1 MNKFIEILK
10 AKFLNQDGTL
20 NKSVLVSAITLL
32 IVLIDQILSIFNIIP
47 AHQDQVVSILNTVL
61 TILSIFGFVE
71 GPDTAQIINPKTPQE
86 PRHDGVP
93 STSPNIKPD
102 TIEHSQTNA
111 NLTKIAM
118 KNAGTP
124 TATGDAGDSKK

>member
-10 AKFLNQDGTL
+10 AKFLNQDGTF
-20 NKSVLVSAITLL
+20 NKTVIVSAITLL

-47 AHQDQVVSILNTVL
+47 AHQDQVVAILNTLL

-71 GPDTAQIINPKTPQE
+71 GPDTAQIINPQTTQE
-86 PRHDGVP
+86 PRNANVS
-93 STSPNIKPD
+93 STSPKVSPD
-102 TIEHSQTNA
+102 TIEHSQANA

>member
-1 MNKFIEILK
+1 MEKIKEVLK
-10 AKFLNQDGTL
+10 AKFLNKDGSL
-20 NKSVLVSAITLL
+20 NKTVLVSAITLL
-32 IVLIDQILSIFNIIP
+32 IVLVDQILAIFNVFP

-71 GPDTAQIINPKTPQE
+71 GPETEQIINPKAPQE
-86 PRHDGVP
+86 PRHDGVL
-93 STSPNIKPD
+93 STSPKVAPE
-102 TIEHSQTNA
+102 TIAHSQTNA

-118 KNAGTP
+118 KNTGTP